1 MTAAAI
7 LSDWSEREDWTV
19 DDLGQLPKD
28 LPYELI
34 NGRLVVP
41 SPTALHQDIC
51 VEVLLALRVNCP
63 SEFLATIDL
72 SMEIDRRNEPRP
84 DVVVIRR
91 EHVNRSPVPVD
102 DAILAVE
109 VISPTS
115 TVRDLYDKSKVY
127 ARAGIP
133 TYWVVDPLP
142 ERMTL
147 TEHRLGP
154 NGEYEVT
161 ARTEDLFVTERPW
174 KVSVD
179 LPALTSRRNGLL
191 PPAAGSDAAGGSGS
205 GGDDGGGNGDEPGG
219 R

>member
-7 LSDWSEREDWTV
+7 LPDWSERENWTV

-34 NGRLVVP
+34 NGRLIVP

-51 VEVLLALRVNCP
+51 VRILLALEVNCP
-63 SEFLATIDL
+63 PEFLATIDL
-72 SMEIDRRNEPRP
+72 SMEVDRRNEPRP

-91 EHVNRSPVPVD
+91 EQANRTPVPVR
-102 DAILAVE
+102 DASLAVE

-115 TVRDLYDKSKVY
+115 TVRDMHDKAKVY

-133 TYWVVDPLP
+133 TYWVVDPLG
-142 ERMTL
+142 EQLSL
-147 TEHRLGP
+147 TEYRLGP
-154 NGEYEVT
+154 RGEYET
-161 ARTEDLFVTERPW
+161 ADRTEDLFVTERPW

-179 LPALTSRRNGLL
+179 LPALTVRRDGLL
-191 PPAAGSDAAGGSGS
+191 PPRDA
-205 GGDDGGGNGDEPGG
+205 D
-219 R
+219 